1 MKKDT
6 HIQQSKFSPEN
17 KAISSLRFGLISLSL
32 LIISGLLDWFLE
44 PYLERENLLVIEKYI
59 NQFTSLIQLP
69 IASLIALIGLIF
81 GIKGL
86 KSSKK
91 KFAIIGIG
99 LCGIV
104 LLWTIWLLGEL
115 HVISQGF

>member
-1 MKKDT
+1 MKNK
-6 HIQQSKFSPEN
+6 IPER
-17 KAISSLRFGLISLSL
+17 KAIIALILGLTSVSV

-44 PYLERENLLVIEKYI
+44 PYLERESLLVIEKYM
-59 NQFTSLIQLP
+59 NKFTSLLQLP

-81 GIKGL
+81 GIKSL

-104 LLWTIWLLGEL
+104 LLWTIWLLRAL
-115 HVISQGF
+115 FIISQGF